1 MHLTEAFFGYTVN
14 GKSSSAGGECN
25 DTVQNLNGQINL
37 NIFLPGSQILN
48 HSTKALKFLSK
59 N

>member
-1 MHLTEAFFGYTVN
+1 MVN
-14 GKSSSAGGECN
+14 PVQVVKCN